1 MSTRFV
7 SFPDSIAGFSPE
19 LSVNTWNLRFLGEAQ
34 FSSAY
39 GFRRVPRTRGR
50 TLTFS
55 GSSLINL
62 DWDSFLIWCL
72 YKVVE
77 RLKQAREGKQ
87 FMAMYS
93 SVVGGITTDPAAMVL
108 PLDDH
113 IRGHGFFDTAMIING
128 SVIQKN
134 LKPLSVLL
142 FNHLKYL
149 YELDQHLDRILR
161 SASMAKI
168 ALPFDRETIRKILI
182 QTVSVSGCIYGSL
195 RPPEFATVK
204 SVVLLEVDATSFRN
218 AAALMSFAFLA
229 A

>member
-62 DWDSFLIWCL
+62 DWDS
-72 YKVVE
+72 VVE

-134 LKPLSVLL
+134 LKPLSVLT
-142 FNHLKYL
+142 
-149 YELDQHLDRILR
+149 
-161 SASMAKI
+161 S
-168 ALPFDRETIRKILI
+168 
-182 QTVSVSGCIYGSL
+182 SVPI

>member
-62 DWDSFLIWCL
+62 DWDS
-72 YKVVE
+72 VVE

-108 PLDDH
+108 P
-113 IRGHGFFDTAMIING
+113 
-128 SVIQKN
+128 
-134 LKPLSVLL
+134 
-142 FNHLKYL
+142 YL

-168 ALPFDRETIRKILI
+168 ALPFDRVKVLTS
-182 QTVSVSGCIYGSL
+182 SVPI